1 MNERATGEVVER
13 LRRIETRLVQV
24 ADHVGVDVRNTPN
37 VRIVRFV
44 PPVVTIS
51 SLDCSASRV
60 VNALKEQGITEG
72 VVDIMLRGDT
82 RVSMTINLDNLK

>member
-1 MNERATGEVVER
+1 MNEKPTGEAIER

-24 ADHVGVDVRNTPN
+24 ADHLGLDVRTTPH

-60 VNALKEQGITEG
+60 VNALKEQGIIEG
-72 VVDIMLRGDT
+72 TVDIMLRGDT